1 MHEFGHGV
9 YERQVDPALERTPLC
24 NGVSLGM
31 HESQSRMWENLV
43 GRSLPFLRWFY
54 PRLQEAF
61 PSQLGSVEVEDFYR
75 AVNKIEP
82 SFIRVDADQV
92 TYNMHVILRF
102 ELEQEIVTGA
112 IALEDVPEAWNAK
125 MKEYLGVDVPD
136 DRRGVLQDVHWSGGG
151 FGYFPTYSLGNVI
164 SLQIWEK
171 VREASPG
178 SGRAVRARRV
188 CAAARVARAERA
200 SLRAQVHA
208 AGDAATGGRL
218 AARRRPV
225 PPLPKDKVGEL
236 TGAAA

>member
-1 MHEFGHGV
+1 MC
-9 YERQVDPALERTPLC
+9 T
-24 NGVSLGM
+24 S
-31 HESQSRMWENLV
+31 
-43 GRSLPFLRWFY
+43 GRSTRRSSGRRCATACRSGCTSRSRACGRTSSAAASRSWRWFY

-61 PSQLGSVEVEDFYR
+61 PAQLGSVEVEDFYR

-102 ELEQEIVTGA
+102 ELEQEIITGA

-125 MKEYLGVDVPD
+125 MKEYLGIDVPD

-171 VREASPG
+171 VREALPDLDEQFERG
-178 SGRAVRARRV
+178 EFAPLREWLGQNVHRYGRKFTPKETLQ
-188 CAAARVARAERA
+188 RVAGSPLDAGPY
-200 SLRAQVHA
+200 LRY
-208 AGDAATGGRL
+208 L
-218 AARRRPV
+218 
-225 PPLPKDKVGEL
+225 KDKVGEL